1 MKLGTVYLHT
11 VSKQIKSRLSHE
23 GLECVSI
30 FFSHCISPSKSHI
43 VPSVA
48 DMNGTGV
55 KCNQIQKYFLDVVRN
70 GDCEELQK
78 ILESRDEKININLYD
93 NEGQTA
99 LHQSCLIGSLKKV
112 QILVKF
118 GADIK
123 LANRDGWN
131 ALHIASFGGHQ
142 DIALYLISTKTRTKT
157 VSTSSDS

>member
-1 MKLGTVYLHT
+1 MCVNFFLTLYLAVKITHCAERCRHERDGCEMQPN
-11 VSKQIKSRLSHE
+11 SK
-23 GLECVSI
+23 I
-30 FFSHCISPSKSHI
+30 F
-43 VPSVA
+43 
-48 DMNGTGV
+48 
-55 KCNQIQKYFLDVVRN
+55 FLDVVRN
-70 GDCEELQK
+70 GDCDELQK

-142 DIALYLISTKTRTKT
+142 DIALYLISTKSRTKT
-157 VSTSSDS
+157 MSTSSDS